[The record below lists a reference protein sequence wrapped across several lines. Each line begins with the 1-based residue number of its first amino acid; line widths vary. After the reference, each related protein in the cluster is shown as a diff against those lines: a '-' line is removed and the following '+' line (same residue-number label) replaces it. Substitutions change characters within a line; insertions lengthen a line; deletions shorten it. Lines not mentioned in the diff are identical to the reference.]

1 MQTAKNQVKPGR
13 SAWLWRACPASEEI
27 TKTGAVMPEQ
37 NDRPKP
43 RALPPRHEA
52 QTACQRA
59 AGTHIGALVQRS
71 PLLAQLT
78 QQAELSHRLLQC
90 IAPHLPAAL
99 RAAVQAGPVLG
110 QEWCLIVPN
119 PAAAAKLRHLSPL
132 LLDAL
137 AQPGPALQE
146 GMPRI
151 ETIRVRVSKL
161 PAPDACR

>member
-1 MQTAKNQVKPGR
+1 
-13 SAWLWRACPASEEI
+13 
-27 TKTGAVMPEQ
+27 MPEQ
-37 NDRPKP
+37 NARPKP
-43 RALPPRHEA
+43 RAQPPRHEA
-52 QTACQRA
+52 QTAGQRV

-119 PAAAAKLRHLSPL
+119 PSAAAKLRHLSPL
-132 LLDAL
+132 LIDAL